1 MMWVL
6 FVLCLAIAF
15 VFSGIEAGIFSVNR
29 VRLAHRVKVGDPA
42 AVILQELLQMP
53 DRLLITVLV
62 VTKLAGIGA
71 LVILT
76 ERLVSAL
83 HGLGY
88 LIALAIYLPVY
99 LLGLEL
105 LPKSIFRRFP
115 YRALALFVGPLRVA
129 DAALAPLHLLGRLV
143 QKILFGGRPPERQR
157 MFIGREDFRYYAE
170 QGEKTGALS
179 RAEREMITNVV
190 DFRGVVA
197 REVMHPI
204 DPARCLPGTMPV
216 REFLEKSG
224 ATSHDR
230 WLVTDETGAIT
241 GIVSAFEVLLERRRD
256 VSIGV
261 YQRRVV
267 SVTPQEPAYSI
278 LRKLRAARSV
288 IAIVRGSAASAPL
301 GQISWEELIRTLVA
315 AAGKQKETAKP
326 A

>member
-1 MMWVL
+1 L
-6 FVLCLAIAF
+6 
-15 VFSGIEAGIFSVNR
+15 
-29 VRLAHRVKVGDPA
+29 
-42 AVILQELLQMP
+42 
-53 DRLLITVLV
+53 
-62 VTKLAGIGA
+62 
-71 LVILT
+71 
-76 ERLVSAL
+76 
-83 HGLGY
+83 
-88 LIALAIYLPVY
+88 Y

-129 DAALAPLHLLGRLV
+129 DVVLAPMHLLGRLV
-143 QKILFGGRPPERQR
+143 QKVLFGGRPLERQR

-170 QGEKTGALS
+170 QSEKTGALT

-197 REVMHPI
+197 REVMQAI
-204 DPARCLPGTMPV
+204 DPTRCLPGTMSV
-216 REFLEKSG
+216 RDFLEKSG
-224 ATSHDR
+224 ASAHDR
-230 WLVTDETGAIT
+230 WLVTDDSGAIT

-267 SVTPQEPAYSI
+267 TVTPQEPAYSI

-288 IAIVRGSAASAPL
+288 IAIVRGPNAATPL

-315 AAGKQKETAKP
+315 AAGKQKA
-326 A
+326 AA